1 MKSSLVIL
9 AAGIGSRFGGGIKQ
23 LEHMGPNGEIIMH
36 YSIYDALAAGFDRV
50 VFIIRRDIED
60 DFKEI
65 IGNDME
71 KVCPC
76 TYVFQDIDDLPDG
89 YVRPSDRTK
98 PWGTAQA
105 LLACRG
111 VVNEPF
117 IVINADDYYGKEG
130 FKLIHDYL
138 VENCTEDSK
147 NFCMAGY
154 ILENTLSENGGVS
167 RGVCAIN
174 AQSDLV
180 SVTETHN
187 ITKTATGAAVPDGDG
202 WKDIDPRSYVSMNM
216 WGLTPALIETLHAGF
231 PTFLDGIK
239 EGDIKSEY
247 LLPAEIDKL
256 LKAGEATVKLL
267 PTEDKWFGV
276 TYKEDKPAV
285 VASIKKLIADGV
297 YPSPLF

>member
-1 MKSSLVIL
+1 MKTSLVIL

-50 VFIIRRDIED
+50 VFIIRRDIEQ

-89 YVRPSDRTK
+89 YTRPASRTK

-117 IVINADDYYGKEG
+117 VVINADDYYGKEG

-138 VENCTEDSK
+138 VENCTADSK

-167 RGVCAIN
+167 RGVCCTDENRA
-174 AQSDLV
+174 LV
-180 SVTETHN
+180 SVVETHN

-216 WGLTPALIETLHAGF
+216 WGLTPALIEKLYTGF
-231 PTFLDGIK
+231 PTFLDGIA
-239 EGDIKSEY
+239 EGDIKAEY
-247 LLPAEIDKL
+247 LLPAEVDKMIQS
-256 LKAGEATVKLL
+256 GEATVQLL

-285 VASIKKLIADGV
+285 VASIQKLISDGV